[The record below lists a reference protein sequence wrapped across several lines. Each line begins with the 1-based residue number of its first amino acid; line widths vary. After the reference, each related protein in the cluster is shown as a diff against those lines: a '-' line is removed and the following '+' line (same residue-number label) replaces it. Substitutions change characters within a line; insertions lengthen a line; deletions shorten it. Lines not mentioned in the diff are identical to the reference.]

1 MSQTAP
7 GETTVAAD
15 GGERSLHFP
24 WPDAPATGE
33 VRPIADGVLWM
44 RVPLPFQLNHVNIY
58 LVEDDGGWA
67 VIDTGIDDEITRN
80 AWEKIL
86 AGPLAG
92 QRITR
97 IFATHFHPDHIGL
110 AGWLCRRFDAP
121 LFCSQTTYL
130 SSQAISLDP
139 ESFASQRHLK
149 FYARHGLPHE
159 TAAMVASDG
168 HAYLRMV
175 SELPETFTR
184 RVDGDVI
191 NLGGRRLEVI
201 GCDGH
206 APEQLTLH
214 DRAAKLYLAGDQV
227 IAKITP
233 NISVWAVDP
242 DGDPLGLF
250 LRSLER
256 IAGAVDPD
264 SLVLPGHRLPFR
276 GIDTRCRQIIG
287 HHEIRCELM
296 LDALR
301 AGPRSVGELVPA
313 LFSQKL
319 DAHQLG
325 FAFSETHAHVNY
337 LVGAGKLLKRRSP
350 GHEFFELA

>member
-1 MSQTAP
+1 MNHT
-7 GETTVAAD
+7 GENESAVVSD
-15 GGERSLHFP
+15 GGEGALHFP

-33 VRPIADGVLWM
+33 VRRIGDGLLWM

-58 LVEDDGGWA
+58 LLEDAEGWA
-67 VIDTGIDDEITRN
+67 VIDTGIDDDVTRG
-80 AWEKIL
+80 AWERIL
-86 AGPLAG
+86 SGPLAG

-97 IFATHFHPDHIGL
+97 VFATHFHPDHIGL

-121 LFCSQTTYL
+121 LICSQTTYL

-149 FYARHGLPHE
+149 FYARHGLPQE

-175 SELPETFTR
+175 SELPETFVR
-184 RVDGDVI
+184 RVDGDI
-191 NLGGRRLEVI
+191 IDIGGRRLEVI

-214 DRAAKLYLAGDQV
+214 DRAARIYLAGDQV

-250 LRSLER
+250 LRSLAR
-256 IAGAVDPD
+256 IADGVDSD

-276 GIDTRCRQIIG
+276 GIDTRCRQIIA
-287 HHEIRCELM
+287 HHEMRCDLM
-296 LDALR
+296 LEALR

-313 LFSQKL
+313 LFPQKL

-337 LVGAGKLLKRRSP
+337 LAENGKLLKSRAPDR
-350 GHEFFELA
+350 EFFELV

>member
-1 MSQTAP
+1 MSHTAP
-7 GETTVAAD
+7 SEARVAGEGIEPA
-15 GGERSLHFP
+15 LHFP
-24 WPDAPATGE
+24 WLDAPSIGE
-33 VRPIADGVLWM
+33 VRSVTDGVLWM

-58 LVEDDGGWA
+58 LVEDYGGWA
-67 VIDTGIDDEITRN
+67 VIDTGIDDQITRT
-80 AWEKIL
+80 AWDKIL

-97 IFATHFHPDHIGL
+97 VFATHFHPDHIGL

-121 LFCSQTTYL
+121 LVCSQTTYL

-149 FYARHGLPHE
+149 FYARHGLPQK

-184 RVDGDVI
+184 RVDGDII

-214 DRAAKLYLAGDQV
+214 DRTSKLYLAGDQV

-256 IAGAVDPD
+256 IAGTVEQD

-276 GIDTRCRQIIG
+276 GIDTRCRQIIA
-287 HHEIRCELM
+287 HHEVRCGLM
-296 LDALR
+296 IDALR

-313 LFSQKL
+313 LFPQKL

-337 LVGAGKLLKRRSP
+337 LVESGKLLKRHSP
-350 GHEFFELA
+350 GREFFELA